1 MPIDKTKYPADWEAI
16 SRRIRFERAKGK
28 CEQCGAEHGSWVWR
42 SYTDPLNYLTLRADG
57 DYYTKAGER
66 VRMSEMD
73 DEYLPRTDR
82 EYDTG
87 HDIKV
92 VLTVA
97 HLDHDTTNNDESNL
111 KALCQKCHLRHDA
124 KEHGKH
130 AAQTR
135 RNKRDQ
141 ATGQM
146 RLIDDAS

>member
-1 MPIDKTKYPADWEAI
+1 MDISKYPKDWKEI
-16 SRRIRFERAKGK
+16 SHRIRFERAKGA
-28 CEQCGAEHGSWVWR
+28 CEQCGAAHGSCVWR

-57 DYYTKAGER
+57 NYYDKSGEC
-66 VRMSEMD
+66 VHMGEPP
-73 DEYLPRTDR
+73 DEFLPRNDR

-97 HLDHDTTNNDESNL
+97 HLDHDTTNNDDSNL
-111 KALCQKCHLRHDA
+111 KALCQRCHLRHDA

-135 RNKRDQ
+135 RNKRDE

-146 RLIDDAS
+146 RLIDDGR